1 MKTIV
6 ISGINSVE
14 GGIYSVLTDCMDTI
28 IKENINKKFNV
39 IALVHKVELLKRY
52 ENDIKLVEFPKSK
65 SSWLNRLWYEYVYF
79 YFYSRKIK
87 VDIWISLHDITPN
100 VKAKKKYVYCHNS
113 TPFMDKD
120 IKNIKYD
127 YKVYLF
133 SLFYKYLYKINI
145 RKNTGVIVQQ
155 EWLRVEFE
163 KCLI

>member
-100 VKAKKKYVYCHNS
+100 VKAKKKICILS
-113 TPFMDKD
+113 
-120 IKNIKYD
+120 
-127 YKVYLF
+127 
-133 SLFYKYLYKINI
+133 
-145 RKNTGVIVQQ
+145 
-155 EWLRVEFE
+155 
-163 KCLI
+163 